1 MPTSSSTNTLYRESA
16 IQDMMGKPPGWLLH
30 SGLMTIAGV
39 FIIVLGLTSLIRYPE
54 KVEAPFLLQT
64 EKIPLALH
72 AGTMSVID
80 TVFAKNGASVTA
92 GDTLLVFRSETN
104 WRPVQA
110 LDLWLL
116 GVENDLPIEP
126 SENLGASNLLKVR
139 VLPTSEASGYPAA
152 IQQPFTTLRT
162 ILSAQESYQLTNGIS
177 QEITAIKR
185 EIADAERLS
194 LSLNRQVNLY
204 DQELDFQQKQTDR
217 MQALEED
224 GIVSTQEAEQAA
236 AQTIAARRQREV
248 LVSSDIQNQL
258 RVQQLRQQIL
268 QRQLTHH
275 EQLADFDRQLRTQ
288 LKLLRS
294 ALTEYRDRYFLIA
307 REAGVLTWQ
316 PSVREQATVSPSDP
330 LGFLRGDGDTQ
341 TMVARLQLPS
351 LGMGKVTV
359 GDRVILDF
367 AAYPSREYGQV
378 EGTLLTLDPIAL
390 PDQQGNYLRLATVAL
405 PDTLQTSYGKTLPF
419 QYNLTGTARIIT
431 AERTLLARLL
441 DQFLN
446 LTKNT

>member
-1 MPTSSSTNTLYRESA
+1 LSKS
-16 IQDMMGKPPGWLLH
+16 
-30 SGLMTIAGV
+30 
-39 FIIVLGLTSLIRYPE
+39 LG
-54 KVEAPFLLQT
+54 
-64 EKIPLALH
+64 
-72 AGTMSVID
+72 
-80 TVFAKNGASVTA
+80 
-92 GDTLLVFRSETN
+92 
-104 WRPVQA
+104 
-110 LDLWLL
+110 
-116 GVENDLPIEP
+116 
-126 SENLGASNLLKVR
+126 
-139 VLPTSEASGYPAA
+139 
-152 IQQPFTTLRT
+152 
-162 ILSAQESYQLTNGIS
+162 
-177 QEITAIKR
+177 
-185 EIADAERLS
+185 
-194 LSLNRQVNLY
+194 RQVALY
-204 DQELDFQQKQTDR
+204 EKELDYQQKQTDR
-217 MQALEED
+217 MQSLEKD

-236 AQTIAARRQREV
+236 SQTISARRQREV

-268 QRQLTHH
+268 QRKLIHR
-275 EQLADFDRQLRTQ
+275 EQMADFDRQVRTQ

-316 PSVREQATVSPSDP
+316 PAVREEATVSPSEP
-330 LGFLRGDGDTQ
+330 LGFLRGNGDTQ

-351 LGMGKVTV
+351 LGMGKVTA

-378 EGTLLTLDPIAL
+378 EGTLLSLDPIAL